1 MFSRV
6 SIIAVLAIA
15 FAGHCFGNAAM
26 PGVWQG
32 GATARFV
39 PLFSSD
45 SAALQHVS
53 MQREQILV
61 DLYPG
66 YAVVKGTYW
75 MRNNSGKPIDMLV
88 GYPLQGKVN
97 APVVSNIVLGF
108 PEVFKVLVNG
118 VATPTANNENEL
130 QLIAS
135 PQQQQANMQ
144 VDAKDWI
151 VWRTQFAAD
160 TLTTLTVY
168 FVVNCSQAKLRKGY
182 SVKEGHAF
190 AYVLESGRA
199 WAGSIDTG
207 NIWMRLRGGLK
218 QKHINGLLPANAWQG
233 SDSLMAWNF
242 NNLEPSENN
251 NLLVWYN
258 AGKDSIDFN
267 ALVLGNTASLYAQM
281 DAFPLGA
288 FARSASWPKVVKSDI
303 DPGTSAIAW
312 IIGGG
317 LALVVLVPAS
327 IVGII
332 IWVFVRRRKRRQSTS
347 ATT

>member
-1 MFSRV
+1 MV
-6 SIIAVLAIA
+6 IASA
-15 FAGHCFGNAAM
+15 CFGNAAM

-39 PLFSSD
+39 PMFSSD

-75 MRNNSGKPIDMLV
+75 MRNTSSKPIDMLV
-88 GYPLQGKVN
+88 GYPLEGKVN
-97 APVVSNIVLGF
+97 APLVSNIVLGF
-108 PEVFKVLVNG
+108 PEAFKVLVNG
-118 VATPTANNENEL
+118 VVTPTAHNESEL
-130 QLIAS
+130 HLIAS
-135 PQQQQANMQ
+135 PEQQQAIMQ

-151 VWRTQFAAD
+151 IWRTQFAAD
-160 TLTTLTVY
+160 TITTLTVY
-168 FVVNCSQAKLRKGY
+168 FVVDCSHARLRKGY
-182 SVKEGHAF
+182 SIQKGHAF

-218 QKHINGLLPANAWQG
+218 QKHIDGLLPENAWQG
-233 SDSLMAWNF
+233 SDTLMAWNF
-242 NNLEPSENN
+242 SNLEPNENS

-267 ALVLGNTASLYAQM
+267 NQVLGNATALYAQM
-281 DAFPLGA
+281 DVFSMGA
-288 FARSASWPKVVKSDI
+288 FDKSQSWPQVVKNDI

-327 IVGII
+327 IVGIVV
-332 IWVFVRRRKRRQSTS
+332 WVLLRRKKRRQSNSVT
-347 ATT
+347 A